1 MMSYMMSCPEMYKY
15 DWYIYIYFFFFKMF
29 FFLAQI
35 CKKRFGG
42 LSIEWRLQSPWES
55 SSSAMVFVEP
65 AARGRWDLAP
75 SIVSCYEER
84 ALLEDTGN
92 QGWILRVEFATG
104 IS

>member
-1 MMSYMMSCPEMYKY
+1 M
-15 DWYIYIYFFFFKMF
+15 MF

-104 IS
+104 ISMGFLKPEQLWKSWWFW